1 MQYLEKY
8 GSFYEVKEGT
18 LFYAPA
24 IDTEPPVPDMEE
36 YGEVTC
42 VDSVSEEHGLQF
54 LNKVNSLFS
63 TSFAL
68 EDFAG
73 R

>member
-24 IDTEPPVPDMEE
+24 IATEPPVPDMDD

-54 LNKVNSLFS
+54 LIKVNSLFS

>member
-1 MQYLEKY
+1 MNYLEEY
-8 GSFYEVKEGT
+8 GSFYEVKKGI
-18 LFYAPA
+18 LYYAPA
-24 IDTEPPVPDMEE
+24 FTNGKPDMED

-54 LNKVNSLFS
+54 LDKVNSLFS